1 VSRKPRKK
9 PKPDPSPTV
18 FVADKYKAAIGQ
30 LESAILLWFNEADPI
45 SILVLA
51 SNALDCYH
59 AIGKTKGKPSWLK
72 ERMEKWP
79 LSLVDRMTYIQDF
92 AKHGF
97 MDLEERTP
105 FETSATAGLILF
117 SIECH
122 WNILGGWTPLMML
135 FWARALTEFPR
146 WTTDDL
152 SELPQIV
159 LQSGII
165 DEIGRG
171 TRKECF
177 ESFQATLEG
186 LPLSGLSRFNP
197 YR

>member
-1 VSRKPRKK
+1 MSRKPRRK
-9 PKPDPSPTV
+9 PKPNPSPSV
-18 FVADKYKAAIGQ
+18 FVVDKYKAAIGQ

-59 AIGKTKGKPSWLK
+59 AIGMTKGKPSWLK

-79 LSLVDRMTYIQDF
+79 PSLQERITYVQDF
-92 AKHGF
+92 AKHGA
-97 MDLEERTP
+97 MDFGESTP
-105 FETSATAGLILF
+105 HETNSTPALILA

-122 WNILGGWTPLMML
+122 WKLFGNWTPLMML

-146 WTTDDL
+146 WMNEL
-152 SELPQIV
+152 RELPQIV

-165 DEIGRG
+165 GIG

-177 ESFQATLEG
+177 KSFEASLEG
-186 LPLSGLSRFNP
+186 LPLSGIV
-197 YR
+197 

>member
-1 VSRKPRKK
+1 VSRKPRRK

-18 FVADKYKAAIGQ
+18 FFADKYKAAIGQ

-59 AIGKTKGKPSWLK
+59 EIGKRKGKPSWLK

-79 LSLVDRMTYIQDF
+79 RSLQERITYVQDF
-92 AKHGF
+92 AKHGG
-97 MDLEERTP
+97 MDFEDRTW
-105 FETSATAGLILF
+105 FETNAAAGLIIA
-117 SIECH
+117 SIESH
-122 WNILGGWTPLMML
+122 WNIFTGWTPLMML

-146 WTTDDL
+146 WTPEL
-152 SELPQIV
+152 RELPQIV

-165 DEIGRG
+165 QEVGRG
-171 TRKECF
+171 TRRECF
-177 ESFQATLEG
+177 ESFQARLEG
-186 LPLSGLSRFNP
+186 LPGSGLSRFSLP
-197 YR
+197 I